1 MRARCPRKT
10 QHQELITGG
19 DEIRFVASLGRG
31 GGERD
36 SVIHFGIIVIQL
48 SVLLAS
54 IGFHGIP
61 RYPDERIILP
71 LFII

>member
-48 SVLLAS
+48 SVLLADRLPWDPS
-54 IGFHGIP
+54 IS
-61 RYPDERIILP
+61 
-71 LFII
+71 